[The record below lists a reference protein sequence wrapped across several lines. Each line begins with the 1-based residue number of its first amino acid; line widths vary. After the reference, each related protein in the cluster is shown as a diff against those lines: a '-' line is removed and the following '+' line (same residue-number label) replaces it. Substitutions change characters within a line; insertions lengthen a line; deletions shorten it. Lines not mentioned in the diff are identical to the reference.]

1 MENDILK
8 AYAEVDK
15 ILSYMEIK
23 YVEKI
28 SKKMKELFK
37 SEKLQGYEPKIDK
50 DLPLDQQNL
59 QRKTLAILTLLN
71 LNYWCE
77 SQEEKQEL
85 IKAYSENDKKREK
98 EMREKYNPDNIFKKN
113 NAAKEM
119 EKVTEDVTLL
129 VEYKEESFIKKLL
142 NKIKRLFKR

>member
-28 SKKMKELFK
+28 PKKMKELFK

-59 QRKTLAILTLLN
+59 QRKTLAILTLRK
-71 LNYWCE
+71 
-77 SQEEKQEL
+77 SRRKTG
-85 IKAYSENDKKREK
+85 I
-98 EMREKYNPDNIFKKN
+98 
-113 NAAKEM
+113 
-119 EKVTEDVTLL
+119 
-129 VEYKEESFIKKLL
+129 
-142 NKIKRLFKR
+142 NKGLF

>member
-28 SKKMKELFK
+28 PKKMKELFK

>member
-28 SKKMKELFK
+28 PKKMRELFK
-37 SEKLQGYEPKIDK
+37 SEKLQGYEPKIEK

-77 SQEEKQEL
+77 NQEEKQEL

>member
-28 SKKMKELFK
+28 PKKMRELFK

-77 SQEEKQEL
+77 NQEEKQEL

-119 EKVTEDVTLL
+119 EKVTEDVISL

>member
-28 SKKMKELFK
+28 HKKMKELFK

>member
-28 SKKMKELFK
+28 PKKMKELFK

-113 NAAKEM
+113 NAAKKM

>member
-1 MENDILK
+1 MENYILK
-8 AYAEVDK
+8 EYAEVDK

-28 SKKMKELFK
+28 PKKMKELFK

-119 EKVTEDVTLL
+119 EKVTEDVILL